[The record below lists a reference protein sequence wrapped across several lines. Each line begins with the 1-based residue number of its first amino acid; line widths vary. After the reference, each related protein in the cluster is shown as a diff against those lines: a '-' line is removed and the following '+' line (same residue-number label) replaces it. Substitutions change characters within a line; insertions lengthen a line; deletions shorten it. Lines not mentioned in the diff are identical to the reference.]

1 MILHFIYNLSRME
14 TAKIVLMILGGLGA
28 LLVGMEILQQ
38 STEKLATTGLKKL
51 FSKTSKNPFVGLGIG
66 TLATMIMQSSG
77 ATTVMVVGFVNAGV
91 MSLTQA
97 TAYIMGANI
106 GTTITAQIVALGD
119 LPITPIIISLT
130 LVGIL
135 MKMFLNKNHPKVA
148 DIGMLIVGLGVLF
161 LGLEVM
167 ESNMETLLTDSV
179 TNFLQQITNPFLLLV
194 IGIVTTVAF
203 QSSSAITSIIIALIM
218 AAGYNIF
225 PGNAV
230 LFIILG
236 TNIGSTSTALISSIG
251 STTSGK
257 RAAMIH
263 LIFNT
268 LGSIIFFIIL
278 VCVPNFYDVTFG
290 AWFKSSPQTA
300 IAMFHTF
307 FNVVCT
313 IIFMPL
319 TKFIVKLASIMVPER
334 KHADNQSDIDA
345 MLDERFLENTAIAY
359 SQAVSYYHKLYQIA
373 KEDLDLAIKAFL
385 EKDTSKEKNV
395 DDTESRVLQMT
406 KNLTSFVIKI
416 QSLGVSEEIYSKL
429 SQMLLDAT
437 DLIRLTEVADNLTG
451 YTNHVVNDDLTF
463 SDIVKEQILQMQS
476 LLTQQFEIVQKIVDE
491 PSLDLLA
498 QEHAIEDKVDDL
510 RTEMVRSHMERLK
523 DNICAPENSSIFIN
537 LVSNLERC
545 GDHFNFVSERACA
558 KLLGNSDSIN
568 LATHA

>member
-491 PSLDLLA
+491 PSLELLA

>member
-416 QSLGVSEEIYSKL
+416 QALGVSEEIYSKL

>member
-416 QSLGVSEEIYSKL
+416 QALGVSEEIYSKL

-491 PSLDLLA
+491 PSLELLA

-510 RTEMVRSHMERLK
+510 RTEMVHSHMERLK